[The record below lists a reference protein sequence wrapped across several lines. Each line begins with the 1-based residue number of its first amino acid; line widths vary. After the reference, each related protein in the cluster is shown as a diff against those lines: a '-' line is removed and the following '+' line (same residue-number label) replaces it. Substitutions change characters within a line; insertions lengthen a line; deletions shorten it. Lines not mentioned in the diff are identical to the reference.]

1 MLDIATHRDFY
12 SAFEQGIDRR
22 KLAPASRF
30 TESKKPAAR
39 AAGFSR
45 EGTIV

>member
-39 AAGFSR
+39 ATGFSQ
-45 EGTIV
+45 EGASI